1 MHKQFA
7 ASRAR
12 RRDAPTLGACCERT
26 SFAELGSAMR
36 IGHATF
42 YSKFKS
48 KEELC
53 REAARHYIA
62 EYAGFF
68 F

>member
-1 MHKQFA
+1 
-7 ASRAR
+7 
-12 RRDAPTLGACCERT
+12 
-26 SFAELGSAMR
+26 MR

-53 REAARHYIA
+53 PEAARHYIA
-62 EYAGFF
+62 EYAGFLF
-68 F
+68 